1 VTRPDPL
8 EATVA
13 GHTARHLTATTYCQ
27 PGRSNTEAAQL
38 IESVQH
44 PSPAPRPTTGV
55 GAHPRNPPNTARQAR
70 NWMNPNNPRS
80 KRRPISPAPMRA
92 RGTAAAAALAA
103 VLVCATHTAPA
114 EAALSS
120 VSPGDRIATP
130 DLCTIGYTYTGTD
143 AHTSALTAGHCAS
156 TAPVRDQSTGATGTF
171 VASIVDPP
179 RSGGADY
186 GLVDFGPRTAALTVI
201 SGRAAARK
209 HTRPRPGQT
218 VCRSGITTGEQCGSI
233 AAAYGDHQYLTT
245 GMPPSRGG
253 DSGAP
258 MWAVGDDGRVQVLGI
273 WLGGRT
279 TADGHDYGRFAALS
293 SAVSALGITSAD

>member
-1 VTRPDPL
+1 
-8 EATVA
+8 
-13 GHTARHLTATTYCQ
+13 
-27 PGRSNTEAAQL
+27 
-38 IESVQH
+38 
-44 PSPAPRPTTGV
+44 
-55 GAHPRNPPNTARQAR
+55 
-70 NWMNPNNPRS
+70 MNPNNPRS
-80 KRRPISPAPMRA
+80 TRRPIRPALMRA
-92 RGTAAAAALAA
+92 RGSAAAAALAA

-186 GLVDFGPRTAALTVI
+186 GLVDFGPRTVALTVI

-209 HTRPRPGQT
+209 HTQPRPGQT
-218 VCRSGITTGEQCGSI
+218 ICRSGITTGKQCGSI

-258 MWAVGDDGRVQVLGI
+258 VWAVGSDGRVQVLGI

-279 TADGHDYGRFAALS
+279 TADGHDYGRFSALS
-293 SAVSALGITSAD
+293 SAGSALGITSAD

>member
-1 VTRPDPL
+1 MTRPDPL

-27 PGRSNTEAAQL
+27 PGRSNTDAAQL
-38 IESVQH
+38 IESLHTRPSAASNNRCLCPPAQSPQH
-44 PSPAPRPTTGV
+44 G
-55 GAHPRNPPNTARQAR
+55 PPGEKSHEPEQ
-70 NWMNPNNPRS
+70 PP
-80 KRRPISPAPMRA
+80 
-92 RGTAAAAALAA
+92 L
-103 VLVCATHTAPA
+103 
-114 EAALSS
+114 EAA
-120 VSPGDRIATP
+120 P
-130 DLCTIGYTYTGTD
+130 DQPSTD
-143 AHTSALTAGHCAS
+143 TCAWQRGRCAS

-186 GLVDFGPRTAALTVI
+186 SLVDFGPRTVALTVI
-201 SGRAAARK
+201 SGRAAARN

-258 MWAVGDDGRVQVLGI
+258 VWAVGDDGRVQVLGI

-279 TADGHDYGRFAALS
+279 TADGHDYGRFAALTC
-293 SAVSALGITSAD
+293 AVSALGITSAD

>member
-1 VTRPDPL
+1 
-8 EATVA
+8 
-13 GHTARHLTATTYCQ
+13 
-27 PGRSNTEAAQL
+27 
-38 IESVQH
+38 
-44 PSPAPRPTTGV
+44 
-55 GAHPRNPPNTARQAR
+55 
-70 NWMNPNNPRS
+70 MNPNNPRS
-80 KRRPISPAPMRA
+80 TRRPISPALMRA
-92 RGTAAAAALAA
+92 RGSAAAAALAA

-186 GLVDFGPRTAALTVI
+186 GLVDFGPRTVALTVI
-201 SGRAAARK
+201 SGRAAAGN

-253 DSGAP
+253 DSAAP
-258 MWAVGDDGRVQVLGI
+258 VWAVGSDGRVQVLGI

-279 TADGHDYGRFAALS
+279 TADGRDYGRFAALS

>member
-1 VTRPDPL
+1 
-8 EATVA
+8 
-13 GHTARHLTATTYCQ
+13 
-27 PGRSNTEAAQL
+27 
-38 IESVQH
+38 
-44 PSPAPRPTTGV
+44 
-55 GAHPRNPPNTARQAR
+55 
-70 NWMNPNNPRS
+70 MNPNNPRS
-80 KRRPISPAPMRA
+80 KRRPIRPALIRA
-92 RGTAAAAALAA
+92 RGSAAAAALAA
-103 VLVCATHTAPA
+103 VLVCTTHTAPA

-143 AHTSALTAGHCAS
+143 AHTYAVTAGHCAS

-186 GLVDFGPRTAALTVI
+186 GLVDFGPRTVALTVI
-201 SGRAAARK
+201 SGRAAARN

-258 MWAVGDDGRVQVLGI
+258 VWAVGDDGRVQVLGI

>member
-1 VTRPDPL
+1 
-8 EATVA
+8 
-13 GHTARHLTATTYCQ
+13 
-27 PGRSNTEAAQL
+27 
-38 IESVQH
+38 
-44 PSPAPRPTTGV
+44 
-55 GAHPRNPPNTARQAR
+55 
-70 NWMNPNNPRS
+70 MNPNNPRS
-80 KRRPISPAPMRA
+80 TRRPIRPALMRA
-92 RGTAAAAALAA
+92 RGSAAAAALAA

-143 AHTSALTAGHCAS
+143 PHTYALTAGHCAS
-156 TAPVRDQSTGATGTF
+156 PAPVRDQSTGATGTF

-186 GLVDFGPRTAALTVI
+186 GLVDFGPRTVALTVI
-201 SGRAAARK
+201 SGRAAAGN

-258 MWAVGDDGRVQVLGI
+258 VWAVGSDGRVQVLGI

-279 TADGHDYGRFAALS
+279 TAAGHDYGRFAALS
-293 SAVSALGITSAD
+293 SAVSALGITLAD

>member
-1 VTRPDPL
+1 MTRPDPL

-27 PGRSNTEAAQL
+27 PGRSNTDAAQL
-38 IESVQH
+38 IESLHTRAQRRAERRVSVPTRAITTTQ
-44 PSPAPRPTTGV
+44 PAR
-55 GAHPRNPPNTARQAR
+55 AR
-70 NWMNPNNPRS
+70 NCMNPNNPRS
-80 KRRPISPAPMRA
+80 KRRPIRPALIRA
-92 RGTAAAAALAA
+92 RGSAAAAALPA
-103 VLVCATHTAPA
+103 VLVCTTHTAPA
-114 EAALSS
+114 EAALSN

-143 AHTSALTAGHCAS
+143 AHTYALTAGHCAS
-156 TAPVRDQSTGATGTF
+156 TAPVRDHGTGATGTF

-186 GLVDFGPRTAALTVI
+186 GLVDFGPRTVALTVI
-201 SGRAAARK
+201 SGRAAARNL
-209 HTRPRPGQT
+209 TRPRPGQT

-258 MWAVGDDGRVQVLGI
+258 VWAVGDDGCVQVLGI

>member
-1 VTRPDPL
+1 
-8 EATVA
+8 
-13 GHTARHLTATTYCQ
+13 
-27 PGRSNTEAAQL
+27 
-38 IESVQH
+38 
-44 PSPAPRPTTGV
+44 
-55 GAHPRNPPNTARQAR
+55 
-70 NWMNPNNPRS
+70 MNPNNPRS
-80 KRRPISPAPMRA
+80 TRRPIRPALMRA
-92 RGTAAAAALAA
+92 RGSAAAAALAA

-143 AHTSALTAGHCAS
+143 AHTYALTASHCAS

-186 GLVDFGPRTAALTVI
+186 GLVDFGPRIVALTVI

-258 MWAVGDDGRVQVLGI
+258 VWAVGDGRVQVLGI

-279 TADGHDYGRFAALS
+279 TADGHDYGRFSALS